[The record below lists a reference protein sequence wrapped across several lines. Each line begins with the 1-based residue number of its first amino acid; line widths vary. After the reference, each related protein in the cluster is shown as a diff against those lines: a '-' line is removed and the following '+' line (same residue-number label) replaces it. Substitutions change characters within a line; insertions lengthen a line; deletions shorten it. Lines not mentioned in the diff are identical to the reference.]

1 MQIRGWQLWGA
12 NGRPPSNCRRPVAR
26 RNLRAVLIGADAD
39 LGHDEF
45 HQFRPWRIRH
55 ARHVCRIPGRGLAA
69 WRPGGIHPCR
79 GLCSACAW
87 HCDLS
92 FAYPSCHSRSDACAD
107 SLDLRTCIIASLYG
121 VLHLLREFCVAAAN
135 RACRHGEFRRRI
147 FAGGTAR
154 RRRHCDRAY
163 GGAAHLADPL
173 DHRQQAVGRRG
184 RSRRRDADGHPAGPH
199 ANAGLG
205 AIGRRG
211 RHCRRAD
218 GDRLSVV
225 AVGRRDLRPDRFR
238 RRGAWRLR
246 QRTRVALCRADHRI
260 DPGRL
265 RILARR
271 NLQRHRGLRPV
282 RRAAVV
288 PAARIDGEGVNKALG
303 SRLAVVL
310 LAAGLLLYPMVLSGA
325 FYRDIGVTF
334 LLAAISASAWNIVGG
349 YAGQV
354 SVGHSMF
361 FGLGA
366 YTPLMFYTLWGWP
379 PITGI
384 PAGIALAIGLSLII
398 GTPTFRLTG
407 HYFSMATIAVAELI
421 RIFTGTWDFVAATI
435 GLQGPAIARGWWDL
449 TFRSELPYYY
459 LFLAVLAL
467 LLAVTMFI
475 ERRRF
480 GFYLRA
486 IKASERAA
494 RSLGVPV
501 RRTKMQALALSAAFT
516 SVAGS
521 LYVIKT
527 GFIDPDSGF
536 GILISVQMVII
547 AALGGAGTLFGPL
560 VGALILIPLQSASNT
575 WFGGGGSGLTYILYG
590 GIIVLIARFE
600 PGGLFDLWQRVV
612 SRFRSSKAS
621 AARSYELRNR

>member
-1 MQIRGWQLWGA
+1 V
-12 NGRPPSNCRRPVAR
+12 N
-26 RNLRAVLIGADAD
+26 
-39 LGHDEF
+39 
-45 HQFRPWRIRH
+45 
-55 ARHVCRIPGRGLAA
+55 
-69 WRPGGIHPCR
+69 
-79 GLCSACAW
+79 
-87 HCDLS
+87 
-92 FAYPSCHSRSDACAD
+92 
-107 SLDLRTCIIASLYG
+107 
-121 VLHLLREFCVAAAN
+121 
-135 RACRHGEFRRRI
+135 RI
-147 FAGGTAR
+147 FS
-154 RRRHCDRAY
+154 
-163 GGAAHLADPL
+163 P
-173 DHRQQAVGRRG
+173 
-184 RSRRRDADGHPAGPH
+184 
-199 ANAGLG
+199 
-205 AIGRRG
+205 
-211 RHCRRAD
+211 
-218 GDRLSVV
+218 
-225 AVGRRDLRPDRFR
+225 
-238 RRGAWRLR
+238 
-246 QRTRVALCRADHRI
+246 
-260 DPGRL
+260 
-265 RILARR
+265 
-271 NLQRHRGLRPV
+271 
-282 RRAAVV
+282 
-288 PAARIDGEGVNKALG
+288 
-303 SRLAVVL
+303 RLAIALL
-310 LAAGLLLYPMVLSGA
+310 LAALLAYPLVLSGA

-366 YTPLMFYTLWGWP
+366 YIPLLVYTLWGWP
-379 PITGI
+379 PMAGI
-384 PAGIALAIGLSLII
+384 PAAIALSIGLSLLI
-398 GTPTFRLTG
+398 GMPTFRLTG

-421 RIFTGTWDFVAATI
+421 RIFTGTWDFVGAAI

-459 LFLAVLAL
+459 LFLVVLVF
-467 LLAVTMFI
+467 LLAVTRFI

-527 GFIDPDSGF
+527 GFIDPDSAF

-560 VGALILIPLQSASNT
+560 VGALILIPLQSATNT

-600 PGGLFDLWQRVV
+600 PGGLFDLWQRLAP
-612 SRFRSSKAS
+612 RLHDT
-621 AARSYELRNR
+621 LRKRRHA